1 MRTQGQPNIQG
12 YNAQAVVTEQQIIIA
27 AEVTTQSP
35 DFGQLE
41 PIVNAALGELEKAGV
56 SERPRTVL
64 ADAGYW
70 HTNQIEHLLADG
82 FQVLVPPDS
91 MVRQG
96 ARPGWEGGMYSFMRR
111 VLSTDLGR
119 ELYTKRRH
127 SIEPVFGQIK
137 HNRGIGR
144 FRRRGRAAVRSEWRL
159 IAATHNLMKLHNH
172 WIAPATA

>member
-1 MRTQGQPNIQG
+1 PSNRSSSPRRF
-12 YNAQAVVTEQQIIIA
+12 
-27 AEVTTQSP
+27 TTQSP
-35 DFGQLE
+35 DFAQLKPMVE
-41 PIVNAALGELEKAGV
+41 AALRELQQAGL

-70 HTNQIEHLLADG
+70 HKNQIEHLLGDG

-91 MVRQG
+91 MVRDG

-119 ELYTKRRH
+119 ELYIKRRH

-137 HNRGIGR
+137 HNRRVDR
-144 FRRRGRAAVRSEWRL
+144 FMRRGRAAAQSEWRL
-159 IAATHNLMKLHNH
+159 
-172 WIAPATA
+172 